1 MKDISSTRNSI
12 HYPVMLEKVLEICSP
27 QKGGLF
33 IDCTFGGGG
42 YSNAI
47 LSFPNTRV
55 IALDRDINTKA
66 YAENIKKNFK
76 KRFAFYNLKFS
87 ELNKVIDKNK
97 NKADYIIFDLGLSSF
112 QISNLKR
119 GFSFNSQGKL
129 DMCMGLNSITALEA
143 VNNLSLK
150 TLGDIL
156 RLFGEE
162 KEFSRIAKNIVNQ
175 RKEELI
181 NTVPELVKII
191 KKSKKRDFG
200 KKINISTKS
209 FQAIRIFVNKEISE
223 LIYGLTEATK
233 LLKSGGKII
242 VISFHSIEDKI
253 VKFFF
258 TNFSSNK
265 PQGSRY
271 YPDLKNNKKNLFK
284 NYTNKIIRP
293 SDREVEKNNSSRS
306 AKLRFAERSSY
317 DFFYPKD
324 LENKFIN
331 YLELENRHV

>member
-12 HYPVMLEKVLEICSP
+12 HYPVMLEQVLEICSP

-87 ELNKVIDKNK
+87 ELNKAIDKNK

-162 KEFSRIAKNIVNQ
+162 KEFSRIAKNIINQ
-175 RKEELI
+175 RKEEPI

-271 YPDLKNNKKNLFK
+271 YPDLKNSKKNLFK

-293 SDREVEKNNSSRS
+293 SDREVAKNNSSRS

>member
-1 MKDISSTRNSI
+1 MKDISSTINSI
-12 HYPVMLEKVLEICSP
+12 HYPVMLEQVLEICSP

-129 DMCMGLNSITALEA
+129 DMCMGLNSTTALEA

-162 KEFSRIAKNIVNQ
+162 KEFSRIAKNIINQ
-175 RKEELI
+175 RKEEAI

-265 PQGSRY
+265 PQVSRY
-271 YPDLKNNKKNLFK
+271 YPDPTNSKKNLFK

-293 SDREVEKNNSSRS
+293 GDKEVAKNNSSRS
-306 AKLRFAERSSY
+306 AKLRFVERSSY
-317 DFFYPKD
+317 DFVYPKD
-324 LENKFIN
+324 LENKFLN
-331 YLELENRHV
+331 YLELENRYV

>member
-1 MKDISSTRNSI
+1 
-12 HYPVMLEKVLEICSP
+12 
-27 QKGGLF
+27 LF
-33 IDCTFGGGG
+33 IDAPFGGGG

-55 IALDRDINTKA
+55 IALDRDINTKI
-66 YAENIKKNFK
+66 YAENTKNNFK
-76 KRFAFYNLKFS
+76 QRFTFHNLKFS
-87 ELNKVIDKNK
+87 ELNKVIDKKK
-97 NKADYIIFDLGLSSF
+97 NKADCIIFDLGLSSF

-119 GFSFNSQGKL
+119 GFSFNSKAKL
-129 DMCMGLNSITALEA
+129 DMCMGLNSITALEV

-150 TLGDIL
+150 TLSDIL
-156 RLFGEE
+156 RFFGEE
-162 KEFSRIAKNIVNQ
+162 KEFSRIAKNIINQ
-175 RKEELI
+175 RKEKPI
-181 NTVPELVKII
+181 NTVPDLIKII

-233 LLKSGGKII
+233 LLKSDGKII

-265 PQGSRY
+265 PQVSRY
-271 YPDLKNNKKNLFK
+271 YPDLANNKKDLFK
-284 NYTNKIIRP
+284 NYTNRIIRP
-293 SDREVEKNNSSRS
+293 SDKEVAKNNSSRS
-306 AKLRFAERSSY
+306 AKLRFVERSSY
-317 DFFYPKD
+317 DFVTQKIG
-324 LENKFIN
+324 K
-331 YLELENRHV
+331 

>member
-1 MKDISSTRNSI
+1 MKDISSTKNSV
-12 HYPVMLEKVLEICSP
+12 HYPVMLEQVLEICSP

-66 YAENIKKNFK
+66 YVENTKNNFK
-76 KRFAFYNLKFS
+76 KRFTFYNLKFS
-87 ELNKVIDKNK
+87 ELNKAIDTN
-97 NKADYIIFDLGLSSF
+97 NEKADCIIFDLGLSSF
-112 QISNLKR
+112 QISNFKR
-119 GFSFNSQGKL
+119 GFSFNSNEKL
-129 DMCMGLNSITALEA
+129 DMCMGVNSITALE
-143 VNNLSLK
+143 VINNLSLK

-162 KEFSRIAKNIVNQ
+162 KEFSRIAKNIINQ
-175 RKEELI
+175 RKEKPI
-181 NTVPELVKII
+181 ITVPDLIKII

-265 PQGSRY
+265 PQVSRY
-271 YPDLKNNKKNLFK
+271 YPDPTNNKKNLFK
-284 NYTNKIIRP
+284 NYTNKLIRP
-293 SDREVEKNNSSRS
+293 GDKEVAKNNSSRS
-306 AKLRFAERSSY
+306 AKLRFVERSSY

-324 LENKFIN
+324 LENKFLN